1 MKNYQPNYLSMLLL
15 MFVCIASCSNET
27 TSGPGFEIGGT
38 PAETVYQIPS
48 DRKVRLPG
56 TGFRTGDIVR
66 LTDTGISHNTYRV
79 EAAVEDDG
87 AVITLP
93 GNFVDGRYELF
104 IVRGTRQFRYG
115 LAVFRADSDRPGELD
130 RPDYDRLTA
139 DRHPRLLMDDE
150 AFGSLME
157 QVRAGNNQ
165 VLNRLH
171 ATNLRNADIYG
182 LAAAPLAYQLDAA
195 EKRILHISNA
205 ALLRI
210 FSCAYAYR
218 ATGDRK
224 YLDHAEND
232 INTVCAFPDWNGH
245 RHYLDVGEM
254 AAAVALGYDWLYAD
268 LKPETRANAERA
280 LREYAFDTAEP
291 YGSSF
296 YNKVSNWNQVCNAGL
311 VCGALAVYETC
322 PETAEAIIEK
332 SLESN
337 RTAVEALYAP
347 HGNYPEGYGY
357 WEYGTVFEVLMLTA
371 LETAAGSDAGISAT
385 AGFDRT
391 AEWLLYM
398 VGTKHQGFNYADT
411 PPFSASVDIP
421 SWYFADRF
429 KKPSILYFNKRN
441 LDALTTDYYNWN
453 HRLLPM
459 IMVFAGRVDLNS
471 VTPPTQKVWAG
482 EGVTPVVLVH
492 TDWTWSDTDK
502 YLGIKG
508 GKARSSHAHM
518 DAGSFV
524 YDAYGVRWSMDI
536 GRQAYA
542 PLEIA
547 LKALGGNLW
556 TYTQASLRWEV
567 SRLNNFFHS
576 TLTVNDSKH
585 RVEGFATLEQTI
597 NTATEQGGTFD
608 LSPVLEDQVASAM
621 RTVKIVNDKD
631 LKVIDAIRT
640 RTDRSAKIRWT
651 MVTPAAP
658 AVENDRIML
667 TSNGK
672 TMYLTA
678 AEEGG
683 TQIVYKTFSTDP
695 VHSYDDP
702 NPGIYLVGFEATVP
716 ADKWATFTTTLSPE
730 N

>member
-1 MKNYQPNYLSMLLL
+1 
-15 MFVCIASCSNET
+15 
-27 TSGPGFEIGGT
+27 
-38 PAETVYQIPS
+38 
-48 DRKVRLPG
+48 
-56 TGFRTGDIVR
+56 
-66 LTDTGISHNTYRV
+66 
-79 EAAVEDDG
+79 
-87 AVITLP
+87 
-93 GNFVDGRYELF
+93 
-104 IVRGTRQFRYG
+104 
-115 LAVFRADSDRPGELD
+115 
-130 RPDYDRLTA
+130 
-139 DRHPRLLMDDE
+139 
-150 AFGSLME
+150 
-157 QVRAGNNQ
+157 
-165 VLNRLH
+165 
-171 ATNLRNADIYG
+171 
-182 LAAAPLAYQLDAA
+182 
-195 EKRILHISNA
+195 
-205 ALLRI
+205 
-210 FSCAYAYR
+210 
-218 ATGDRK
+218 
-224 YLDHAEND
+224 
-232 INTVCAFPDWNGH
+232 
-245 RHYLDVGEM
+245 
-254 AAAVALGYDWLYAD
+254 
-268 LKPETRANAERA
+268 
-280 LREYAFDTAEP
+280 
-291 YGSSF
+291 
-296 YNKVSNWNQVCNAGL
+296 
-311 VCGALAVYETC
+311 
-322 PETAEAIIEK
+322 
-332 SLESN
+332 
-337 RTAVEALYAP
+337 
-347 HGNYPEGYGY
+347 
-357 WEYGTVFEVLMLTA
+357 MLTA

-385 AGFDRT
+385 EGFDRT
-391 AEWLLYM
+391 AEWILYM
-398 VGTKHQGFNYADT
+398 IGTNRQMFNYADN
-411 PPFSASVDIP
+411 PPGIGGADIP

-524 YDAYGVRWSMDI
+524 YDAYGVRWSMDL
-536 GRQAYA
+536 GRQDYA
-542 PLEIA
+542 TLEVA

-621 RTVKIVNDKD
+621 RTVKIVSDKD

-658 AVENDRIML
+658 AVENDRIVL

-716 ADKWATFTTTLSPE
+716 ADKWATFTTTLSPG